1 MIARVACLAALVAAR
16 PAAAQCAI
24 DSVSPV
30 AFGSY
35 DPLSSA
41 PLDST
46 GSVTYKCLLS
56 LSVTIDVSTGSSAS
70 YAART
75 MKNAGGDALTYN
87 LYLDAARLTVWGNA
101 AGNGTVHYGPII
113 ALLTAVTV
121 PIFGRIPAKQDAAV
135 GGYADTIVI
144 TLNY

>member
-1 MIARVACLAALVAAR
+1 MIARVACIAALVAAR

-30 AFGSY
+30 GFGNY
-35 DPLSSA
+35 DPLATA
-41 PLDST
+41 PLDSS

-56 LSVTIDVSTGSSAS
+56 LTVTIDLSTGSSAS

-75 MKNAGGDALTYN
+75 MKHASGDALAYN
-87 LYLDAARLTVWGNA
+87 LYFDAARLTVWGNA

-121 PIFGRIPAKQDAAV
+121 PIFGRVPAKQDVRV
-135 GGYADTIVI
+135 GNYSDTIVV